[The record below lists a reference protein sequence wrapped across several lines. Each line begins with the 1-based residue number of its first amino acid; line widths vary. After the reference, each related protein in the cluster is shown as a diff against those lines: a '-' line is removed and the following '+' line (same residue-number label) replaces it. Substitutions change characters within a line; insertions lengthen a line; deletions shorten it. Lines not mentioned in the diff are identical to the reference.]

1 MLLNATA
8 PNAIAIINSSRCLV
22 PLFFFSTTID
32 DSALT
37 DGLAVKFPGSISL
50 LMELYM
56 RDC

>member
-1 MLLNATA
+1 MLLNAAA
-8 PNAIAIINSSRCLV
+8 PNAIAIINSSTPLV
-22 PLFFFSTTID
+22 PLFFLTTID

-37 DGLAVKFPGSISL
+37 VGLAVKFPGSISL